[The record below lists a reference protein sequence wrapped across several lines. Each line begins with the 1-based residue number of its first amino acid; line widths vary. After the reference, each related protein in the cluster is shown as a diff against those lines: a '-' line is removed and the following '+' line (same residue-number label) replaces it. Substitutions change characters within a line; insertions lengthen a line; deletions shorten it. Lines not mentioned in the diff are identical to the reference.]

1 MTNVIMVSFYCY
13 PSYKASY
20 KRNLGYHVVNAI
32 FVRNQLAKT
41 VNESNFVII
50 GRHSHP
56 LHASLA

>member
-1 MTNVIMVSFYCY
+1 MVSFYCY